1 MINNQ
6 QIPES
11 NQGSPLMTRQQV
23 MDLFQI
29 SKSTLYRWVHKEK
42 RLPYTKT
49 NRTIRFRKDD
59 VYKLLEQLEIVVSSK
74 K

>member
-23 MDLFQI
+23 MNLFQI

-59 VYKLLEQLEIVVSSK
+59 VNKLLEQNYITT
-74 K
+74 

>member
-23 MDLFQI
+23 MNLFQI

-59 VYKLLEQLEIVVSSK
+59 VNKLLEQNYVTT
-74 K
+74 

>member
-23 MDLFQI
+23 MNLFQI
-29 SKSTLYRWVHKEK
+29 SKSTLYRWFHKEK

-59 VYKLLEQLEIVVSSK
+59 VNKLLEQNYITK
-74 K
+74 

>member
-59 VYKLLEQLEIVVSSK
+59 VNKLLEQNYITT
-74 K
+74 

>member
-6 QIPES
+6 QIQES

-23 MDLFQI
+23 MNLFQI

-59 VYKLLEQLEIVVSSK
+59 VNKLLEQNYITT
-74 K
+74 

>member
-23 MDLFQI
+23 MNLFQI

-59 VYKLLEQLEIVVSSK
+59 VNKLLEQNYITP
-74 K
+74 

>member
-23 MDLFQI
+23 MNLFQI

-59 VYKLLEQLEIVVSSK
+59 VNKLLEENYITT
-74 K
+74 

>member
-23 MDLFQI
+23 MNLFQI

-59 VYKLLEQLEIVVSSK
+59 VNKLLEQNYITK
-74 K
+74 

>member
-23 MDLFQI
+23 MNLFQI
-29 SKSTLYRWVHKEK
+29 SKSTLYRWVHKEN

-49 NRTIRFRKDD
+49 NRTIRFKTDD
-59 VYKLLEQLEIVVSSK
+59 VNKLLEQSYVTP
-74 K
+74 